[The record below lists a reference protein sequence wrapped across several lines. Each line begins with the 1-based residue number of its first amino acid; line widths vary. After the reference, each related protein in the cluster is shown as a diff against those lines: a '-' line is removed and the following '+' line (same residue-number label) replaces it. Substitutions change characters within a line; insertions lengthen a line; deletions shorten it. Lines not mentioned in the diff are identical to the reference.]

1 MLIYCYIKRVGQPT
15 LLYFFHHK
23 AYSNN
28 THQYNPGAFYYTQK
42 RQSLFQG
49 DCLLGNNN
57 NLKYIYTSVLFI
69 PYNIK

>member
-28 THQYNPGAFYYTQK
+28 THQDNPGVFII
-42 RQSLFQG
+42 
-49 DCLLGNNN
+49 
-57 NLKYIYTSVLFI
+57 LKKDN
-69 PYNIK
+69 PYFRGIVFWVIITI